1 MTEEQKIKR
10 KRVEEESSEESEEQ
24 LEENNDEDN
33 SDQGNSNGFHD
44 GFADTVLNLL
54 KQDTGKKNPVLSGR
68 KTTLMKQLQE
78 NTLQMKEADKRK
90 VEKRRKLEGKMAN
103 LQDVNIEF
111 ERQLRK
117 LATKGVVALF
127 NCVAKA
133 KKEMIAEQSESK
145 KKQIELK
152 EKEKQK
158 ESVSSSSALSASFQA
173 TRPKSMQQGENQRSS
188 IKTTAVSKPKK
199 WSVVDETATEGLLM
213 VSFCFFLLFLFLS
226 PYSDYYFVFS
236 HRIGTKKK
244 IKLLLALDFLFFSL
258 FLYVFLCS
266 FSFFC
271 KKKTIKLNQITSF
284 QISLLIEERK
294 GSKDLFS

>member
-1 MTEEQKIKR
+1 MTEEQKNKR

-24 LEENNDEDN
+24 IEDNNDEDN

-78 NTLQMKEADKRK
+78 TTQQMKEADKRK
-90 VEKRRKLEGKMAN
+90 VEKRRKLEGKMVN
-103 LQDVNIEF
+103 PQDVNIEF

-152 EKEKQK
+152 EKEKQN
-158 ESVSSSSALSASFQA
+158 EPVSSSSALSTSFQS
-173 TRPKSMQQGENQRSS
+173 TRPKSMQQGENQRSNN
-188 IKTTAVSKPKK
+188 KAAAVSKPKK

-213 VSFCFFLLFLFLS
+213 VRNTLFCFVALS
-226 PYSDYYFVFS
+226 SCYSDCYFVFS
-236 HRIGTKKK
+236 
-244 IKLLLALDFLFFSL
+244 
-258 FLYVFLCS
+258 
-266 FSFFC
+266 
-271 KKKTIKLNQITSF
+271 
-284 QISLLIEERK
+284 
-294 GSKDLFS
+294 